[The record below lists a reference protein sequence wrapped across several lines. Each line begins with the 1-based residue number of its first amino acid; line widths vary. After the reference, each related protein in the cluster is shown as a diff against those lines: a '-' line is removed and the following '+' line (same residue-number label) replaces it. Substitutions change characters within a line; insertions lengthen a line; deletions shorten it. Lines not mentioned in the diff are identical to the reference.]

1 MTQSLAIKRTSNI
14 SILTKSP
21 PSPALRPGLFCFVL
35 FFFSFQVRGV
45 RFNLLDVV
53 LHADAIH
60 RGMGQIM
67 PTSRR
72 VVYASILTASPVLL
86 EPVFLCEISCPQDA
100 MGGCYGVLTKRRGH
114 VFAEEQRPGTPMVR
128 GVGER
133 RGRERGG
140 EGGVYPERPRWQ
152 HTHEQ
157 PTPYSHFFCIL
168 SRVAVGARFWRIY
181 IAWLSYVF

>member
-1 MTQSLAIKRTSNI
+1 M
-14 SILTKSP
+14 
-21 PSPALRPGLFCFVL
+21 
-35 FFFSFQVRGV
+35 

-72 VVYASILTASPVLL
+72 VVYASMLTASPVLL

-114 VFAEEQRPGTPMVR
+114 VFAEEQRPGTPMVSGENGEMCR
-128 GVGER
+128 GWVKK
-133 RGRERGG
+133 
-140 EGGVYPERPRWQ
+140 
-152 HTHEQ
+152 
-157 PTPYSHFFCIL
+157 C
-168 SRVAVGARFWRIY
+168 
-181 IAWLSYVF
+181 